1 MNMQKSENSSIS
13 PTISLEQNN
22 SNAHCQSKQK
32 PLVRNVPHPANI
44 DTKDDTD
51 TDDVP
56 AFDIGRH
63 RTCFA
68 TSGYVWRFRYG
79 GNMENKFK
87 WTLEKKQETKEEV
100 QQKIEEKVPEE
111 DCYNVPSYSG
121 SPIATTLLDSPM
133 NNAILEKKIPRTKN
147 RNKKRKVLRVC
158 QYLKPT
164 KIAFTPYYR
173 KTPTFG
179 KKWSPFPFKMASD

>member
-13 PTISLEQNN
+13 PTISLERNN

-32 PLVRNVPHPANI
+32 PLLVRDVPHPANI

-51 TDDVP
+51 TDDVLT
-56 AFDIGRH
+56 FDVGYYTHEEYVYFTRPSIIIGNYR
-63 RTCFA
+63 
-68 TSGYVWRFRYG
+68 
-79 GNMENKFK
+79 N
-87 WTLEKKQETKEEV
+87 TLETKQETKEEV

-147 RNKKRKVLRVC
+147 RNKKRKVLRKC
-158 QYLKPT
+158 QYVKPT